1 MLILEI
7 SLAGI
12 GNLVY
17 SKDVAIIN
25 QTDVAWADPDLLIPC
40 NGRPSAQTSEIMHI
54 CLYKAAASGGG
65 GGGGGGGDGYFGG
78 GSGVLV
84 ATASVVLP
92 RETLSQG
99 LPLEITGASSARTH
113 Y

>member
-65 GGGGGGGDGYFGG
+65 GDGYFGG

>member
-12 GNLVY
+12 GNRVY

-54 CLYKAAASGGG
+54 CLYKAAASVS
-65 GGGGGGGDGYFGG
+65 GGGGGGDGYFGG
-78 GSGVLV
+78 VSGVLV